1 MLQKVKYKKNKVNI
15 TEISLK
21 ELKSLIKFKDC
32 NTVEDI
38 KEFLNN
44 LKENEI
50 MHIKD
55 NRK

>member
-1 MLQKVKYKKNKVNI
+1 VLQKVKYKKNKVNI